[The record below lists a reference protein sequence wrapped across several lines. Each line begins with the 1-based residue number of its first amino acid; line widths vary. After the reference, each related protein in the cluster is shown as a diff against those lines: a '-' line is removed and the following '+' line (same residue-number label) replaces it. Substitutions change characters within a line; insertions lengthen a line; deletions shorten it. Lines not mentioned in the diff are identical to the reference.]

1 MMINQMSVTSILKSN
16 QTKFTVGM
24 AEVPYDEAGGTF
36 WFGDEVCVTKE
47 AGTGAVSFAQYLIKK
62 EISERIND
70 TMGTLQVY
78 TGISYK
84 KKEKSIW
91 KIPIIYLPGHAP
103 CCIINPGRIS
113 AEK

>member
-1 MMINQMSVTSILKSN
+1 M
-16 QTKFTVGM
+16 
-24 AEVPYDEAGGTF
+24 
-36 WFGDEVCVTKE
+36 TKE

-84 KKEKSIW
+84 KKGKIYMEDTNNLSARARPHAVLSISCG
-91 KIPIIYLPGHAP
+91 YLRK
-103 CCIINPGRIS
+103 NS
-113 AEK
+113 EVV